1 MNAGV
6 EPIIMDVHLPAGVA
20 GPDPLDFDVRCFLVS
35 HASGVV
41 LIDTCLAD
49 SEHPVDS
56 ALARIGAT
64 WHDITDVVLTHN
76 HPDHIGGLAEVLA
89 RTDGAAVW
97 AGADDQQGIPFD
109 GEIRTLVDGERV
121 RDLRVLGT
129 PGHTPGHCSFL
140 HEIDSILFAGDAVGS
155 IAGTLSRGPAAFTAD
170 ADQANQS
177 LHRIASLQC
186 DRVMFSHG
194 GEIPDPLGALRNLLG
209 DTTRESP
216 ARAG

>member
-1 MNAGV
+1 VNAGV
-6 EPIIMDVHLPAGVA
+6 ESIIMDVHLPAGVA
-20 GPDPLDFDVRCFLVS
+20 GPDPFDFDVRCFLLS

-41 LIDTCLAD
+41 LIDTSVAG
-49 SEHPVDS
+49 SEDPIDS

-76 HPDHIGGLAEVLA
+76 HPDHIGGLAQVLA
-89 RTDGAAVW
+89 RADGAAVW
-97 AGADDQQGIPFD
+97 VGADDQPRVPYD
-109 GEIRTLVDGERV
+109 GQLRTLVDGAHV
-121 RDLRVLGT
+121 RDLRVLRT
-129 PGHTPGHCSFL
+129 PGHTPGHCSFV

-177 LHRIASLQC
+177 LYRIASLQC

-209 DTTRESP
+209 DTKPEWSV
-216 ARAG
+216 RAG

>member
-1 MNAGV
+1 MSAGV
-6 EPIIMDVHLPAGVA
+6 ESIVMDVQLPGGVA

-41 LIDTCLAD
+41 LIDTLLPGSKDPIA
-49 SEHPVDS
+49 S

-97 AGADDQQGIPFD
+97 VGAEDQPRVPFD
-109 GEIRTLVDGERV
+109 GQLRRLVDGERV
-121 RDLRVLGT
+121 RDLRVLRT
-129 PGHTPGHCSFL
+129 PGHTPGHSSFV

-170 ADQANQS
+170 TDLADQS
-177 LHRIASLQC
+177 LHRIASLEC

-194 GEIPDPLGALRNLLG
+194 GEIPDPMRALRNLLG
-209 DTTRESP
+209 DTTHERSAP
-216 ARAG
+216 AG

>member
-1 MNAGV
+1 VSAGV
-6 EPIIMDVHLPAGVA
+6 ESIIMDVQLPGGVA

-41 LIDTCLAD
+41 LIDTSLPG
-49 SEHPVDS
+49 SEDPIAS
-56 ALARIGAT
+56 ALARVGAT

-76 HPDHIGGLAEVLA
+76 HPDHIGGLAEVMTRA
-89 RTDGAAVW
+89 GAAAVW
-97 AGADDQQGIPFD
+97 VGADDQPQVPFD
-109 GEIRTLVDGERV
+109 GPLRTLVDGERV
-121 RDLRVLGT
+121 RDLRVLRT

-186 DRVMFSHG
+186 DRVMCSHG

-209 DTTRESP
+209 DTKPEWSV
-216 ARAG
+216 RAG